1 MSGILNVNKPVGPT
15 SFDIVRTIRRGT
27 GEKRTGHGGTLDP
40 MASGVLVVLLGQA
53 SRVSEYLLD
62 LPKTYRARV
71 RFGETTTTYDAE
83 GDVTARNDTPVT
95 REQLD
100 GLLPTY
106 VGQVMQV
113 PPAYSALKVGGQRA
127 YTKARRGDEVNLPPR
142 PVRIYR
148 IEIKSFEYPDAE
160 IEVECG
166 RGTYIR
172 SLAHD
177 LGEALGCGAHLAGL
191 VRTRVGPFWIERAA
205 EMADLERRFE
215 DRSWQDLIDPVDVAL
230 LTLPQVTASIEEER
244 DLRHGQPVT
253 LDDAGYALA
262 HPRDGTEV
270 RGYAE
275 DGSFIGILRFETVT
289 KMWKPRKIFA
299 PEPGRNIR

>member
-1 MSGILNVNKPVGPT
+1 MSGILNVNKPAGPT
-15 SFDIVRTIRRGT
+15 SFDIVSTIRRGT
-27 GEKRTGHGGTLDP
+27 GEKRVGHGGTLDP

-62 LPKTYRARV
+62 LPKTYLARL
-71 RFGETTTTYDAE
+71 RLGEATTTYDAE
-83 GDVTARNDTPVT
+83 GEVTSRDETPVAH
-95 REQLD
+95 EQLE
-100 GLLPTY
+100 GLLPAY

-113 PPAYSALKVGGQRA
+113 PPVFSALKVDGQRA
-127 YTKARRGDEVNLPPR
+127 YARARRGDEVTLPPR

-148 IEIKSFEYPDAE
+148 IEIKAFEYPEAE

-177 LGEALGCGAHLAGL
+177 LGEALGCGAHLSGL
-191 VRTRVGPFWIERAA
+191 VRTRVGPFWIERAV
-205 EMADLERRFE
+205 EIADLERRLE
-215 DRSWQDLIDPVDVAL
+215 DGSWQELLDPVDVAL

-244 DLRHGQPVT
+244 DLRHGQAVT

-262 HPRDGTEV
+262 HPADGTEV

-299 PEPGRNIR
+299 PEAGRNIR